1 MAQYGY
7 LPTGSGAP
15 VPGDQYPT
23 THSSHV
29 VAVVQRRFVPGGP
42 PGEEWDGEGT
52 KLTPGQLDAKPPA
65 TVISA
70 HGAWTTP
77 DGLVRVPAG
86 DDITTFVPIGD
97 SMLADLAIHVDTG
110 NIVGRDRRYLHT
122 YRPGD
127 LVPNFVFG
135 PLTAENYDGRI
146 GKYGVKVQ
154 EYTTLNDLLRPKEGQ
169 VWISACADFYVPAGK
184 STRDSLSG
192 LPVHVPGSTA
202 LAGHATVTLVGG
214 QLQVSGAP
222 PSP

>member
-1 MAQYGY
+1 
-7 LPTGSGAP
+7 
-15 VPGDQYPT
+15 
-23 THSSHV
+23 
-29 VAVVQRRFVPGGP
+29 
-42 PGEEWDGEGT
+42 
-52 KLTPGQLDAKPPA
+52 
-65 TVISA
+65 
-70 HGAWTTP
+70 
-77 DGLVRVPAG
+77 
-86 DDITTFVPIGD
+86 
-97 SMLADLAIHVDTG
+97 
-110 NIVGRDRRYLHT
+110 LHT